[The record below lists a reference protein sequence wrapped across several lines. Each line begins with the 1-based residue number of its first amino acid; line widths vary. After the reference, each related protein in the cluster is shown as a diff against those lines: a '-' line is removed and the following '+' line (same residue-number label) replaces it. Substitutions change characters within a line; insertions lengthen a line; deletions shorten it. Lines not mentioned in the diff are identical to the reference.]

1 VCTPLDLTLTQYEV
15 DLVEVDLVRSQ
26 VDLVEVN
33 FVGVDFVGVDYVVIQ
48 VCAEEQKLLVLPT
61 RSQISKH
68 PALHIIDSFCDLYCT
83 QMTPI

>member
-1 VCTPLDLTLTQYEV
+1 MCTPLDLTLTQYEV

-33 FVGVDFVGVDYVVIQ
+33 FVGVDFVGAAALSFTSILKQ
-48 VCAEEQKLLVLPT
+48 SP
-61 RSQISKH
+61 ISKH
-68 PALHIIDSFCDLYCT
+68 PALCIIDSFCDLYCT